1 MKMTYRPELRGLLQ
15 TTRTAPL
22 APRLCAV
29 LHCRLRI
36 ADPST
41 DNGAKEV
48 AAMAGKISGNNH
60 IELSL
65 RTRRNLEDQAVRSR
79 RRQAQSVSARSR
91 RKRITLPRVSLLDTE
106 T

>member
-1 MKMTYRPELRGLLQ
+1 
-15 TTRTAPL
+15 
-22 APRLCAV
+22 
-29 LHCRLRI
+29 
-36 ADPST
+36 
-41 DNGAKEV
+41 
-48 AAMAGKISGNNH
+48 MAGKISGNNH